1 MLKDLAVPICVTAV
15 LASLLLPLPT
25 VVIDFLLVVNLLLA
39 LVLLA
44 SGLYLSDPLKLSA
57 LPTMLLLATLF
68 RLALNVSTTRLILN
82 SGEAG
87 RVIEAFGEVV
97 IQGNLI
103 VGAVVFLI
111 ITIIQFLV
119 IAKGAERVAEVAARF
134 TLDALPGKQM
144 SIDAD
149 VRAGLI
155 DFDAAR
161 TKRQEL
167 QIESRFY
174 GALDGAMKF
183 IKGDAIAGLIVTA
196 INIVGGFLVGV
207 GLLGLDFG
215 SALRQYTILTVG
227 DGLASQVP
235 ALLNA
240 LAAAIIV
247 TRVSKGD
254 GQSLA
259 KELPAQLGQ
268 LRSVK
273 VMVAVFALLLGFV
286 PHMPIFPFVSMAMLL
301 AAAACFPSKSE
312 KDETGTVKHFEP
324 RTPSVL
330 SVELGAAKGSGL
342 RSLAQIGEELDRFRQ
357 RVYDQTGL
365 VLNAPEFSLN
375 STLEGGY
382 RILLRGV
389 LITEG
394 TCAAKPE
401 ELLTQI
407 IAALEDLVLANA
419 AELVD
424 DILTRRMLDRFDR
437 EAPELVAA
445 VVPGMLSVTQLTEI
459 LRALVQEKLP
469 IRNFD
474 LILQAV
480 AETGAKARN
489 ERMLLEEVRIAL
501 RRLISARYRGEEG
514 KIRCF
519 ALDTAR
525 DLELSLVEREG
536 RPLNTAVLEKVAE
549 EVRLVEPEGSVILTS
564 RSSRRIIRDA
574 LVVRGVF
581 VPVIAYEEVADM
593 KDVAVLGSVGGVGT
607 TDEVLEALAA

>member
-207 GLLGLDFG
+207 GLRGLDFG

-301 AAAACFPSKSE
+301 ASAACFPSKLE
-312 KDETGTVKHFEP
+312 KDETGTAKHFEP

-357 RVYDQTGL
+357 RMYDQTGL

-382 RILLRGV
+382 RILVRGV

-407 IAALEDLVLANA
+407 IAALEDIVLANA

-536 RPLNTAVLEKVAE
+536 RLLNTAVLEKVAE

-581 VPVIAYEEVADM
+581 VPVIAYEEVVDM